1 MRRLAQPLLQ
11 RLRQRLGLELD
22 AGKRAER
29 SDHRQDAG
37 DVALVEGMHGDIA
50 ADQLGG
56 DIGLQI
62 GEGENEIGLERED
75 LLEIGG
81 DERGHPRL
89 LLAHPRRPHRVAG
102 DADDAALLAEQIERL
117 HGLFGEADDA
127 LGREHSITLVRKG
140 GEHERAPSRRH
151 RQGVLAAASIQALRA
166 IPRHLRRNLSDCGP
180 SLGAVTRPQSCRARA
195 AARYCAV
202 PQDGDSPSPVTERRP
217 LVSKLTWISVLAALA
232 AVPATAETAIP
243 DLRGTWTGESE
254 SIVLGGANPHHATGT
269 PAPEPRLSSIAFT
282 MTIDKQ
288 DGRRFSGKFTSART
302 SDTIIAVLS
311 RSGSIYMVDD
321 DGYTVGTM
329 LAPNRMELCYMH
341 LAPATRV
348 VSCTEMTKR
357 P

>member
-1 MRRLAQPLLQ
+1 MSVRPSGRIGKARSTAALQ
-11 RLRQRLGLELD
+11 RRWPQASNASLPHLT
-22 AGKRAER
+22 AF
-29 SDHRQDAG
+29 
-37 DVALVEGMHGDIA
+37 A
-50 ADQLGG
+50 A
-56 DIGLQI
+56 
-62 GEGENEIGLERED
+62 N
-75 LLEIGG
+75 
-81 DERGHPRL
+81 P
-89 LLAHPRRPHRVAG
+89 
-102 DADDAALLAEQIERL
+102 
-117 HGLFGEADDA
+117 
-127 LGREHSITLVRKG
+127 
-140 GEHERAPSRRH
+140 
-151 RQGVLAAASIQALRA
+151 
-166 IPRHLRRNLSDCGP
+166 NDCGS
-180 SLGAVTRPQSCRARA
+180 SLGAVTRPQILSRAWRRA
-195 AARYCAV
+195 ILR
-202 PQDGDSPSPVTERRP
+202 PQDGDSPSPVIERRP
-217 LVSKLTWISVLAALA
+217 VVSKLAWICVLAALT
-232 AVPATAETAIP
+232 AVPASAETAIP

-269 PAPEPRLSSIAFT
+269 PAPEPRFSGIAFT